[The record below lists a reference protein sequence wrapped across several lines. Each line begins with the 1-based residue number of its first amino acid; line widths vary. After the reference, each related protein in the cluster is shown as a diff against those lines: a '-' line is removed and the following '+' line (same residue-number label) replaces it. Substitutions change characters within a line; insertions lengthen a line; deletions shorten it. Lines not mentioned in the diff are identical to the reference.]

1 MGGPPASLLFLTM
14 MAMATLLGGMVLS
27 LPFYA
32 IWTYHKRKL
41 EEIKARQRSTI
52 DKVTVEAIAELRKEM
67 AALRDT
73 TTQYDM
79 SFDTALKRLE
89 SRMDNVE
96 GKLISGNSQAESGRV
111 HVGVGVDN

>member
-1 MGGPPASLLFLTM
+1 MAKDIFLFIV
-14 MAMATLLGGMVLS
+14 AMSTLLGGMVLS
-27 LPFYA
+27 IPLYA
-32 IWTYHKRKL
+32 LWTYHKRKL

-52 DKVTVEAIAELRKEM
+52 DKATLEAIDGLRKEM

-96 GKLISGNSQAESGRV
+96 GKLIAGSRGSGSERV
-111 HVGVGVDN
+111 QIGLGIEN

>member
-1 MGGPPASLLFLTM
+1 MPPSPAAFSFILFVGMFTF
-14 MAMATLLGGMVLS
+14 LGGMVLS
-27 LPFYA
+27 IPFYA

-52 DKVTVEAIAELRKEM
+52 DKATMEAIDGLRKEM

-96 GKLISGNSQAESGRV
+96 GKLISSGAVREAERL
-111 HVGVGVDN
+111 HVGLGVEN